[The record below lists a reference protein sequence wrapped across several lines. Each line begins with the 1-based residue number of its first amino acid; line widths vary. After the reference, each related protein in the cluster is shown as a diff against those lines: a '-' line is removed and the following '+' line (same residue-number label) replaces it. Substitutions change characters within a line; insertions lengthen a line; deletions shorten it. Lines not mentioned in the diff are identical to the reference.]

1 VTALVKKSFI
11 AVVTILFLVSSVLA
25 EMQVAKVAEAN
36 PIPYPSTPSTEL
48 PTLVVRSPKNY
59 SDYYAENT
67 FKLDF
72 IIIKPESWNTYYNK
86 MGIRFPIIGV
96 CMFHVYLDGTPNR
109 LLERFPRSDTATDYT
124 AIFSNL
130 TDTEHVVNIVVI
142 TGAYYESQYTEK
154 NGEIITGGKTNDT
167 YITQTMHFQI
177 ESNSKTVSFQEYPQV
192 ISRDPYPNPPTPIPL
207 IISPQNT
214 NYTTGNIAQFTLP
227 LNFAFNATA
236 SWIGYSL
243 DNQTRI
249 TINGND
255 TLSQLSIGS
264 HNITLFASGIFGNM
278 GISNTTNFTI
288 AKQVVP
294 NSGFQPIPLA
304 LPIVVF
310 VVVLVVG
317 VILHKRRKKVR
328 DQP

>member
-1 VTALVKKSFI
+1 MAVINKSSIAIISILLLV
-11 AVVTILFLVSSVLA
+11 VSVLA
-25 EMQVAKVAEAN
+25 EMQVANVAEAN

-48 PTLVVRSPKNY
+48 PTLVIRSPKNY
-59 SDYYAENT
+59 SDYYAEGT

-72 IIIKPESWNTYYNK
+72 IIIKPESWNLYYKGFAINGQYMLK
-86 MGIRFPIIGV
+86 
-96 CMFHVYLDGTPNR
+96 VYLDGTR
-109 LLERFPRSDTATDYT
+109 LLVERFPRSSTVTDYT
-124 AIFSNL
+124 AVFSNL
-130 TDTEHVVNIVVI
+130 SGTDHVVQIVVVAEASYM
-142 TGAYYESQYTEK
+142 AYYTR
-154 NGEIITGGKTNDT
+154 NGETISTNGSNDT
-167 YITQTMHFQI
+167 YITQTMHFQLDPI
-177 ESNSKTVSFQEYPQV
+177 SKIVSFQEYPQV

-214 NYTTGNIAQFTLP
+214 NYTTNNIAQFTIP
-227 LNFAFNATA
+227 LSFTFNATA

-249 TINGND
+249 TIDGNK
-255 TLSQLSIGS
+255 TLSELSIGS

-288 AKQVVP
+288 AKQVAS
-294 NSGFQPIPLA
+294 NSGFQPILLA